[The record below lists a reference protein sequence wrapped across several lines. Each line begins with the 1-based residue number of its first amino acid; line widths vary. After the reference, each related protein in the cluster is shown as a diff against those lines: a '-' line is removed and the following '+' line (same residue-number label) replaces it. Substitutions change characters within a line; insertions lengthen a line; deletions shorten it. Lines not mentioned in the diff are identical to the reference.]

1 MTELNHE
8 FILRFL
14 TPVEILPDEASE
26 SASTALTTVQR
37 RTSMRHRR
45 LKAGLGAALALSLT
59 MVLMAQTAAH
69 ADYAPSFSD
78 VVGIGSDTVQ
88 YAIDFM
94 ADGFITG
101 APGYNGIGN
110 LNRLVSF
117 DGTADAN
124 SRVAYANNGVGS
136 GTCHPGE
143 GALAGTGN
151 DSADHANT
159 TCFLNPTIVLR
170 AGLSPVLRP
179 NGSGA
184 GFDAFRR
191 DVDGTHHYV
200 DFSRSS
206 VCQGSGTGCRGKNV
220 TGIDSVQLGND
231 PFAIL
236 VANTTNSVPLS
247 ASQLKLIYEANTPN
261 CLHWNDP
268 AIGGTSANLIKPIIP
283 QTDSGT
289 FSSFKSA
296 VGITTLG
303 NCGTQ
308 FEENDPTA
316 ISASGAPADAIEPMS
331 GGRLN
336 LYQGLLGNG
345 TSNGVGGYFQDPSC
359 ALEVATP
366 APACTTGA
374 TISPAVHLVTTGTPT
389 GTPAP
394 GVLWSITRPLYVFFR
409 DSDVGNTAPFGSDK
423 PFQPGSTLNWVRTLF
438 YNPCS
443 SGQTGCVTIG
453 GTQYGPGGKPYIA
466 SSAGQAQISNAGIAP
481 TYVVTLNGP

>member
-1 MTELNHE
+1 
-8 FILRFL
+8 
-14 TPVEILPDEASE
+14 
-26 SASTALTTVQR
+26 
-37 RTSMRHRR
+37 MRLRR
-45 LKAGLGAALALSLT
+45 LKAGVGATIALSLA
-59 MVLMAQTAAH
+59 MVMVAQTARAE
-69 ADYAPSFSD
+69 YAPSFAD

-88 YAIDFM
+88 YAMDFL

-101 APGYNGIGN
+101 AQGYNGIGN
-110 LNRLVSF
+110 LNRLANF
-117 DGTADAN
+117 DATADAN
-124 SRVAYANNGVGS
+124 ARVAYGNNGIGS
-136 GTCHPGE
+136 GQCHPGQ
-143 GALAGTGN
+143 GAAAGTGN
-151 DSADHANT
+151 QTADHANN

-191 DVDGTHHYV
+191 DVDGTHHWV
-200 DFSRSS
+200 DYTRSS
-206 VCQGSGTGCRGKNV
+206 VCQGAGTGCRGKNV

-236 VANTTNSVPLS
+236 VADTTNSVPLS

-261 CLHWNDP
+261 CLKWNDP
-268 AIGGTSANLIKPIIP
+268 AIGGASANAIIP
-283 QTDSGT
+283 IVPQTASGT
-289 FSSFKSA
+289 YSAFASS

-303 NCGTQ
+303 NCGVQ

-316 ISASGAPADAIEPMS
+316 ISAVSSSADAIMPMS

-336 LYQGLLGNG
+336 LFKGLLGNG
-345 TSNGVGGYFQDPSC
+345 ASNGLGGFFQDPSC
-359 ALEVATP
+359 ALEVITP

-394 GVLWSITRPLYVFFR
+394 GVLWNITRPLYVYFR
-409 DSDVGNTAPFGSDK
+409 DSDVANTAPYGTDK

-443 SGQTGCVTIG
+443 AGQTGCVTVG

-466 SSAGQAQISNAGIAP
+466 TTAGQALISDAGIAP